1 MKLLMSDIDYLV
13 LFWETVREYIPLKDR
28 QSAADHVVNELV
40 DLGITDDDLKSLAV
54 DKLMLN
60 SIKEHIDLDDE
71 ELEE

>member
-1 MKLLMSDIDYLV
+1 MSDIDYLV

>member
-1 MKLLMSDIDYLV
+1 MSDIDYLV
-13 LFWETVREYIPLKDR
+13 LFWETVREYIPSKDR